1 MTIAEYSIKNKV
13 ISWMFLVILAV
24 GGVVSFGELGRL
36 EDPPFTVKDAMV
48 ITSYPGATST
58 EVEEELTYPLEKAIR
73 QLPYIDKITST
84 SSAGLS
90 QIMVSMKMDY
100 GSDELPQIW
109 DELRRK
115 VNDLEPSLPPG
126 VNPVQVMDDFGDV
139 YGVML
144 MITGDNYSYVE
155 LKRYVDYLTREL
167 ELVEGIGKISLA
179 GDQNEQ
185 LYVEMSL
192 KRVSAL
198 NLDMTTIAGLLTQQ
212 NAVISAGEV
221 TLNSQ
226 TLKLRPS
233 GELNSIETFENLIIH
248 GRDTG
253 NLIRL
258 KDVATVSRDV
268 QEVPSNLLNYNGQ
281 PALNLGI
288 AFSKGVNVVKV
299 GEALD
304 VRLAELEN
312 IKPAGV
318 QIHTLYNQ
326 AKEVDQSVSG
336 FVLSLAQAVGI
347 VIVVLLFTMGLR
359 SGVII
364 GAVLLLTVL
373 GTFIL
378 MSIYD
383 VELHRISL
391 GALII
396 ALGMLVDNAIVVV
409 EGILVGLQR
418 GRTKVQAAVDIVEQT
433 KWPLLGAT
441 VIAIIAFAPIGLSP
455 DATGEFMGSL
465 FWVLCFSLF
474 LSWVTAITL
483 TPFLANL
490 LLSSKTGEQ
499 EQSNEDPYKGLL
511 FVVFGRLLKFC
522 LRFRMLTI
530 VLMLAMLAGAFYG
543 FSLVKNSF
551 FPPSNTPMFYVDMWM
566 PEGTDIR
573 ETYKEVQ
580 QVEGYLLEKDQVEF
594 VTSTTGQGLQ
604 RFSLTYSPEKSYE
617 AFAQLQVRVNDR
629 EQMLDLMRD
638 LDVSLRD
645 KFKRVSFQFRLM
657 DIGPSPAS
665 KIEARIIGPD
675 PQVLRDLAVQVEDI
689 IGADPG
695 ARNIRHDWRERTKDL
710 LPQFN
715 ESQARRLGISKQ
727 DLADTL
733 QMAFGGSAIGLFR
746 DGTEMLPIVVRLP
759 VDERVDFST
768 VQNLKLWSPALQT
781 YVPIQQVVD
790 DISLDW
796 VEPLIQRQDRKRTL
810 TVLADHDILGDET
823 AASLFGRVRPK
834 VEAIDLPV
842 GYSLEWGGEYESS
855 KDAQESL
862 FSSLP
867 MGYLFMFIIT
877 VFLFNSIRQP
887 IVIWLTVPLAVIGV
901 AVGLLSTNSA
911 FSFTAL
917 LGVLSLSGMVLKN
930 GIVLMDQI
938 NLETHSGKD
947 PYQAVVDSAISRV
960 RPVSMAALT
969 TILGMIPLVFDAFFG
984 SMAVTIMFGL
994 GFATV
999 LTLVIVPVLY
1009 ALFYRI
1015 KPSVNPA

>member
-24 GGVVSFGELGRL
+24 GGVVSFADLGRL
-36 EDPPFTVKDAMV
+36 EDPAFTVKDAMV

-73 QLPYIDKITST
+73 QLPYLDKVTST

-100 GSDELPQIW
+100 GPDELPQIW

-144 MITGDNYSYVE
+144 MVTGENYSYVE

-167 ELVEGIGKISLA
+167 EVVDGVGKISLA
-179 GDQNEQ
+179 GDQQEQ
-185 LYVEMSL
+185 LFVEMSL
-192 KRVSAL
+192 KRVAAL
-198 NLDMTTIAGLLTQQ
+198 NLDMNTVAGLLAQQ

-221 TLNSQ
+221 TVNSQ
-226 TLKLRPS
+226 TLTLRPT

-258 KDVATVSRDV
+258 KDVATVTRDV
-268 QEVPSNLLNYNGQ
+268 QEVPSNLLNYNGE

-288 AFSKGVNVVKV
+288 SFSSGVNVVKV
-299 GEALD
+299 GEAVD
-304 VRLAELEN
+304 ARLAELEN
-312 IKPAGV
+312 IKPAGIK
-318 QIHTLYNQ
+318 IHTLYNQ
-326 AKEVDQSVSG
+326 AKEVEQSVNG
-336 FVLSLAQAVGI
+336 FVLSLAEAVGI
-347 VIVVLLFTMGLR
+347 VILVLLFTMGLR

-364 GAVLLLTVL
+364 GAVLLLTVM

-383 VELHRISL
+383 IELQRISL

-409 EGILVGLQR
+409 EGILVGMQR
-418 GRTKVQAAVDIVEQT
+418 GRTKVEAAKDIVEQT

-441 VIAIIAFAPIGLSP
+441 VIAIVAFAPIGLSP

-474 LSWVTAITL
+474 LSWITAITL

-490 LLSSKTGEQ
+490 LLSSKSSEKQ
-499 EQSNEDPYKGLL
+499 QSNDDPYKGLL
-511 FVVFGRLLKFC
+511 FVIFGKLLKFC
-522 LRFRMLTI
+522 LRFKMLT
-530 VLMLAMLAGAFYG
+530 VVVMLMMLAGAFYG

-573 ETYKEVQ
+573 DTYKQVQ
-580 QVEGYLLEKDQVEF
+580 KVEDFLLDKEQVEF

-604 RFSLTYSPEKSYE
+604 RFSLTYSPEKSYQ
-617 AFAQLQVRVNDR
+617 AFAQLQVRVVDR
-629 EQMLDLMRD
+629 EQMLDLMRV
-638 LDVSLRD
+638 LDTDLRD
-645 KFKRVSFQFRLM
+645 AFRQVSFQFRLM
-657 DIGPSPAS
+657 EIGPSPAS
-665 KIEARIIGPD
+665 KIEARIIGSD
-675 PQVLRDLAVQVEDI
+675 PQVLRDVAVQVEDI
-689 IGADPG
+689 FNADPG

-759 VDERVDFST
+759 EEERVDFST

-823 AASLFGRVRPK
+823 AASLFARLRPQ
-834 VEAIDLPV
+834 VEAIPLPV

-855 KDAQESL
+855 NDAQQAL

-901 AVGLLSTNSA
+901 AVGLLATNSA

-938 NLETHSGKD
+938 NIETHSGKD
-947 PYQAVVDSAISRV
+947 QYQAVVDSAISRV

-1009 ALFYRI
+1009 ALFYGI
-1015 KPSVNPA
+1015 KPSNA

>member
-24 GGVVSFGELGRL
+24 GGVVSFADLGRL
-36 EDPPFTVKDAMV
+36 EDPAFTVKDAMV

-73 QLPYIDKITST
+73 QLPYLDKVTST

-100 GSDELPQIW
+100 GPDELPQIW

-144 MITGDNYSYVE
+144 MVTGENYSYVE

-167 ELVEGIGKISLA
+167 EVVDGVGKISLA
-179 GDQNEQ
+179 GDQQEQ
-185 LYVEMSL
+185 LFVEMSL
-192 KRVSAL
+192 KRVAAL
-198 NLDMTTIAGLLTQQ
+198 NLDMNTVAGLLAQQ

-221 TLNSQ
+221 TVNSQ
-226 TLKLRPS
+226 TLTLRPT

-258 KDVATVSRDV
+258 KDVATVTRDV
-268 QEVPSNLLNYNGQ
+268 QEVPSNLLNYNGE

-288 AFSKGVNVVKV
+288 SFSSGVNVVKV
-299 GEALD
+299 GEAVD
-304 VRLAELEN
+304 ARLAELEN
-312 IKPAGV
+312 IKPAGIK
-318 QIHTLYNQ
+318 IHTLYNQ
-326 AKEVDQSVSG
+326 AKEVEQSVNG
-336 FVLSLAQAVGI
+336 FVLSLAEAVGI

-364 GAVLLLTVL
+364 GAVLLLTVM

-383 VELHRISL
+383 IELQRISL

-409 EGILVGLQR
+409 EGILVGMQR
-418 GRTKVQAAVDIVEQT
+418 GRTKVQAAKDIVEQT

-441 VIAIIAFAPIGLSP
+441 VIAIVAFAPIGLSP

-474 LSWVTAITL
+474 LSWITAITL
-483 TPFLANL
+483 TPFLADL
-490 LLSSKTGEQ
+490 LLSSKTSEKQ
-499 EQSNEDPYKGLL
+499 QNDDDPYKGVL

-522 LRFRMLTI
+522 LRFRMLTVAVMI
-530 VLMLAMLAGAFYG
+530 MMLAGAFYG

-573 ETYKEVQ
+573 DTYKQVQ
-580 QVEGYLLEKDQVEF
+580 KVEDFLLDKEQVEF

-617 AFAQLQVRVNDR
+617 AFAQLQVRVVDR
-629 EQMLDLMRD
+629 EQMLDLMRE
-638 LDVSLRD
+638 LDTSLRD
-645 KFKRVSFQFRLM
+645 SYRQVSFQFRLM
-657 DIGPSPAS
+657 EIGPSPAS
-665 KIEARIIGPD
+665 KIEARIIGSD
-675 PQVLRDLAVQVEDI
+675 PQVLRDIATQVEDI
-689 IGADPG
+689 FNADAG

-759 VDERVDFST
+759 EEERVDFST

-823 AASLFGRVRPK
+823 AASLFGRLRPQ
-834 VEAIDLPV
+834 VEAIALPV
-842 GYSLEWGGEYESS
+842 GYSIEWGGEYESS
-855 KDAQESL
+855 NDAQEAL

-901 AVGLLSTNSA
+901 AIGLLATNSA

-938 NLETHSGKD
+938 NIETHSGKD

-969 TILGMIPLVFDAFFG
+969 TILGMMPLVFDAFFG

-1015 KPSVNPA
+1015 KPSQP